1 MLESSL
7 TSDASVHAFIA
18 NNPLFYSL
26 PAEVIESIAGKL
38 SLRSYALGEAIF
50 EEDSSGDSFYLIR
63 RGRVRITKQLNGDEL
78 VLSELGEGEG
88 FGEMALLIDQP
99 RTATVKA
106 LSDLETLVLNRE
118 DFTVLMRTLP
128 ALAEKMNKLLSER
141 VSLLESVSSE
151 ETKGK
156 FRASRSFQ
164 LDYASLELL
173 MKLNEAAGGKAQVEH
188 CKECGQLAREMSK
201 MLCPMVSEEIL
212 FAGYLH
218 EIGKVS
224 FPNELVV
231 RERTGNEVSP
241 EERERFSHVFETTVS
256 ILEPNP
262 SLFQAV
268 GFLRFMGLPEYSQ
281 MPLEAQILRVADDF
295 LHFSSPNYHNL
306 GHEQAL
312 RQIQASSGRTYNP
325 RAVAA
330 LEKNI
335 RKFTEVRVDSQL
347 SILRMMVL
355 ALDRKDNYTY
365 RHSLDVRDMALRIVN
380 KLGLDRKAQEYT
392 RIGAELHDVGKIYVD
407 ESILNAPRKLTDD
420 EFAIMKTHAAW
431 SAEFLHDIPGMD
443 ELVSIVRAHHEKFDG
458 TGYPDGLAG
467 EDIPYLARIMTIADV
482 WSALTTPRVYRL
494 NADGS
499 RKAFGPAK
507 AFSIMEEMNQNRH
520 FDPKLFEVF
529 RTIVD
534 EIIAKIGP
542 DGDLASLSAP
552 KPMGGTDSGKLPA

>member
-7 TSDASVHAFIA
+7 TTDASVHAFIA

-26 PAEVIESIAGKL
+26 PPEVIRSIAERL
-38 SLRSYALGEAIF
+38 QERSFATGDSIF
-50 EEDSSGDSFYLIR
+50 EEGQLGDSFYLIR
-63 RGRVRITKQLNGDEL
+63 RGTVRVTKLQAGEEM

-106 LSDLETLVLNRE
+106 LSEVGALVLNRD
-118 DFTVLMRTLP
+118 DFTSLTRTLP
-128 ALAEKMNKLLSER
+128 ALAVNMNKLLSER
-141 VSLLESVSSE
+141 VTLLDSVSNE

-156 FRASRSFQ
+156 FRASRLFT
-164 LDYASLELL
+164 LDYSSLELL
-173 MKLNEAAGGKAQVEH
+173 MKLNEAAGGRYQVEH

-224 FPNELVV
+224 LPRELVE
-231 RERTGNEVSP
+231 RERKGGELTP
-241 EERERFSHVFETTVS
+241 EEREKFATIFETTVN

-262 SLFQAV
+262 SLYQAISFV
-268 GFLRFMGLPEYSQ
+268 RKLGLPSYHE
-281 MPLEAQILRVADDF
+281 MPLEAQILQVADDF
-295 LHFSSPNYHNL
+295 LTYSSPNYHDL
-306 GHEQAL
+306 GVEAAL
-312 RQIQASSGRTYNP
+312 AKVQSQSGKTYNP

-365 RHSLDVRDMALRIVN
+365 RHSLDVRDMALRIVHRL
-380 KLGLDRKAQEYT
+380 KLDRRAQEYT

-407 ESILNAPRKLTDD
+407 ESILNAPRKLTDQ
-420 EFAIMKTHAAW
+420 EFEIMKGHAAG
-431 SAEFLHDIPGMD
+431 SAEFLYDIPGMD
-443 ELVSIVRAHHEKFDG
+443 ELAAIVRAHHEKFDG

-467 EDIPYLARIMTIADV
+467 ENIPYLARIMTIADV

-494 NADGS
+494 NKDGS

-507 AFSIMEEMNQNRH
+507 ALSIMDEMNQNRH
-520 FDPKLFEVF
+520 FDPDLFEVF
-529 RTIVD
+529 RGIID
-534 EIIAKIGP
+534 EIIEEIGP
-542 DGDLASLSAP
+542 DGDLTALYKP
-552 KPMGGTDSGKLPA
+552 KE

>member
-7 TSDASVHAFIA
+7 TPNTNIHAFIA

-26 PAEVIESIAGKL
+26 PGEVIESIVEKVQERTFAVGQ
-38 SLRSYALGEAIF
+38 AIF
-50 EEDSSGDSFYLIR
+50 EEGKLGDSFYIVR
-63 RGRVRITKQLNGDEL
+63 KGQVRVTKLQGGDEM

-106 LSDLETLVLNRE
+106 LSEVSLLVLNRE
-118 DFTVLMRTLP
+118 DFTVLTRSLP
-128 ALAEKMNKLLSER
+128 ALAEKMNKLLTER
-141 VSLLESVSSE
+141 VSLLDSAVVSE
-151 ETKGK
+151 ETLGK
-156 FRASRSFQ
+156 FRASRSFS
-164 LDYASLELL
+164 LDYSSLELL
-173 MKLNEAAGGKAQVEH
+173 MKLNEAAGGREQVEH

-224 FPNELVV
+224 LPNELVL
-231 RERTGNEVSP
+231 RERRG
-241 EERERFSHVFETTVS
+241 EELTEDERSRFAAVFEVAVS
-256 ILEPNP
+256 ILQPNP
-262 SLFQAV
+262 SLYKAV
-268 GFLRFMGLPEYSQ
+268 GFLSKLGADRYSD
-281 MPLEAQILRVADDF
+281 MPLEAQILKVADDY
-295 LHFSSPNYHNL
+295 LHYSSPHYHNL
-306 GHEQAL
+306 GVEKAL
-312 RQIQASSGRTYNP
+312 KRVKEGAGTRYNP

-365 RHSLDVRDMALRIVN
+365 RHSLDVRDMALKIVQ
-380 KLGLDRKAQEYT
+380 KLGLDRRAQEYT
-392 RIGAELHDVGKIYVD
+392 RIGAEMHDVGKIYVD
-407 ESILNAPRKLTDD
+407 ESILNAPRKLTDE
-420 EFAIMKTHAAW
+420 EFTIMKTHAAL
-431 SAEFLHDIPGMD
+431 SSEFLYDIPGMD
-443 ELVSIVRAHHEKFDG
+443 ELAAIVRAHHEKFDG

-467 EDIPYLARIMTIADV
+467 ENIPYLARIMTIADV

-494 NADGS
+494 NKDGS

-507 AFSIMEEMNQNRH
+507 ALSIMDEMNQNRH
-520 FDPKLFEVF
+520 FDPELFEVF
-529 RTIVD
+529 RGIVQ
-534 EIIAKIGP
+534 EIIEEIGP
-542 DGDLASLSAP
+542 DGDLTEWKQQS
-552 KPMGGTDSGKLPA
+552 KD